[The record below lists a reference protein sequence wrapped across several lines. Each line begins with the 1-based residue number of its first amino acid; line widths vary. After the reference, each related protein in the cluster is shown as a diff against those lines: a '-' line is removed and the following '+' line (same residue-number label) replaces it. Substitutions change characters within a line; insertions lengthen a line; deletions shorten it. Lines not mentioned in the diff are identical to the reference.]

1 MRRTDNLV
9 NNGSHAIDRNQ
20 KMGLSA
26 AEVME
31 MKEAAAGDVY
41 LFGEKM
47 FYAGIAIGMRI
58 AEKERRSND

>member
-1 MRRTDNLV
+1 
-9 NNGSHAIDRNQ
+9 
-20 KMGLSA
+20 MGLSA
-26 AEVME
+26 AEVAE

-47 FYAGIAIGMRI
+47 FYAGVALGMRI